1 MYGRANATCVL
12 LLQTNQPSALTKKNN
27 FKQASR
33 YVSEL
38 EEMMVPADYRVK
50 VPEEYSN
57 LPQLQVWVGW
67 EALFIV
73 CFNMSACIYV

>member
-1 MYGRANATCVL
+1 
-12 LLQTNQPSALTKKNN
+12 
-27 FKQASR
+27 
-33 YVSEL
+33 
-38 EEMMVPADYRVK
+38 MVPADYRVK